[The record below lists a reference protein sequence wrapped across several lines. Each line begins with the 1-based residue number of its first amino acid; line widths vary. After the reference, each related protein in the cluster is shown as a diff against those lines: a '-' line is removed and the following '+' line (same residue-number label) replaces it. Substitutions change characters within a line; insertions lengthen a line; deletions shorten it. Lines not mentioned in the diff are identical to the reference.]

1 MNTQVSKKSIM
12 NNEMPHIINSIL
24 IQRTLLLCVA
34 LFILCTITRGIMV
47 AHYLPMNLWQEH
59 LSDFGAM
66 WLMGAKLDMRSIG
79 IALLIF
85 VALHYITQSLCFIAY
100 ILTGGGGQSI
110 ESTLS
115 SHKQSPTFIPFCLA
129 LSLWRRLLLISTIS
143 ALMGAKSIFL
153 SLDSK
158 MMILS
163 LFSPLCGR
171 TIHWLLVC
179 FVRLLLVSFV
189 SIFTK
194 SLYSLYL

>member
-100 ILTGGGGQSI
+100 ILTGGG
-110 ESTLS
+110 
-115 SHKQSPTFIPFCLA
+115 KA
-129 LSLWRRLLLISTIS
+129 
-143 ALMGAKSIFL
+143 
-153 SLDSK
+153 
-158 MMILS
+158 
-163 LFSPLCGR
+163 
-171 TIHWLLVC
+171 
-179 FVRLLLVSFV
+179 
-189 SIFTK
+189 
-194 SLYSLYL
+194 

>member
-1 MNTQVSKKSIM
+1 
-12 NNEMPHIINSIL
+12 MPHIINSIL

-100 ILTGGGGQSI
+100 ILTGGGAKPPPPPAPPQSI

>member
-100 ILTGGGGQSI
+100 ILTGGGAKHRIYSFLSQ
-110 ESTLS
+110 TL
-115 SHKQSPTFIPFCLA
+115 PRCVAGGNIYY
-129 LSLWRRLLLISTIS
+129 LISCICVYEKRIQHKRRFF
-143 ALMGAKSIFL
+143 M
-153 SLDSK
+153 
-158 MMILS
+158 
-163 LFSPLCGR
+163 R
-171 TIHWLLVC
+171 T
-179 FVRLLLVSFV
+179 
-189 SIFTK
+189 
-194 SLYSLYL
+194 